1 MVEGYKKIDKFGEV
15 ISYFAMRQ
23 WQFKNDNVQGLW
35 RKMKTTDRDVFQ
47 FDMGA
52 LDWDAY
58 NYTYLRGARL
68 YLLKDPLDTI
78 PEGKIKY
85 RRLQIAHYTLVS
97 FLTVMLLLFVRF
109 LVKLFFAK

>member
-23 WQFKNDNVQGLW
+23 WNFKNGNVQELW
-35 RKMKTTDRDVFQ
+35 KKMKATDRKVFQ

-52 LDWDAY
+52 LDWDEY

-97 FLTVMLLLFVRF
+97 FIAIMLLVLARL